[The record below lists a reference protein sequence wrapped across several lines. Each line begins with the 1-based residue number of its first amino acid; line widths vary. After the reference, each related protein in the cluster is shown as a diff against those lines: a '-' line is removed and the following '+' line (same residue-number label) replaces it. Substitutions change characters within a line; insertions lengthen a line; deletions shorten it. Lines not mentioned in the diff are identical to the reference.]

1 MWWLARKI
9 LLHRKGRFAIT
20 VMGIT
25 VSAVLALNQA
35 SLYLGMMGNATGLIR
50 HTDADIWVTSKNI
63 QSLDFANLF
72 PERRI
77 NQVNA
82 LPDVLSAK
90 RLILTWGF
98 LKLADGSREQVQI
111 VGFDPESGVGAPW
124 SMVEGSSAD
133 VRGGRYMI
141 LDRSSTPRLGSMTVG
156 SIWEL
161 NEKQFKLVG
170 LSNGIR
176 TFTTAP
182 FVFVSYEQAQALA
195 GASGD
200 GQTAFVVGKLREPRN
215 ADRVVETLRA
225 SLSDND
231 VYTGR
236 DFILRTAWYWTIQT
250 GIGMALFLTAL
261 LALIVGGA
269 VVGQTVYAST
279 IEHVREFGT
288 LKAIGARNSD
298 LYKVILGQAAISA
311 VIGFATGSAIVVLL
325 RSAMEQVGVSL
336 YLGFELF
343 VGLFF
348 VLLATCFLA
357 AHFSIVQVKR
367 LDPLIVFKD

>member
-1 MWWLARKI
+1 MWWLAHKI

-25 VSAVLALNQA
+25 VSAVLALNQV

-124 SMVEGSSAD
+124 AMIEGSSQD

-170 LSNGIR
+170 LSDGIR

-182 FVFVSYEQAQALA
+182 FVFVSYDQAQALA

-200 GQTAFVVGKLREPRN
+200 GQTAFVVGKLREPGD

-311 VIGFATGSAIVVLL
+311 LIGFTAGSAIVILL
-325 RSAMEQVGVSL
+325 RGAMEQVGVSL
-336 YLGFELF
+336 YLGSELF
-343 VGLFF
+343 VGLFV
-348 VLLATCFLA
+348 VLFATCFLA

>member
-1 MWWLARKI
+1 MWWLARKT
-9 LLHRKGRFAIT
+9 LMYKKGRFAIT

-25 VSAVLALNQA
+25 FSAVLALNQVA
-35 SLYLGMMGNATGLIR
+35 LYLGMMGNATGLIL
-50 HTDADIWVTSKNI
+50 HADADIWVTSKNI
-63 QSLDFANLF
+63 QNLDFANLF

-82 LPDVLSAK
+82 LPEVLWAK

-98 LKLADGSREQVQI
+98 LKLADGAREQVQI

-124 SMVEGSSAD
+124 SMVEGSPAD
-133 VRGGRYMI
+133 VQGGRYMI
-141 LDRSSTPRLGSMTVG
+141 LDRSSSPRLGPLTVG
-156 SIWEL
+156 SVWEL
-161 NEKQFKLVG
+161 NETRFKLVG

-182 FVFVSYEQAQALA
+182 FVFVSYDQAQALA
-195 GASGD
+195 GAAGAD
-200 GQTAFVVGKLREPRN
+200 QTAFIVGKLREPAN
-215 ADRVVETLRA
+215 ADRVVEILRA
-225 SLSDND
+225 ALRDND

-236 DFILRTAWYWTIQT
+236 DFIVKTAQYWTVQT

-261 LALIVGGA
+261 LGLMVGGA

-279 IEHVREFGT
+279 VEHSREFGT

-298 LYKVILGQAAISA
+298 LYKVILGQAGINA
-311 VIGFATGSAIVVLL
+311 VIGFTLGSVIVVLL
-325 RSAMEQVGVSL
+325 RNAMEQFGVSL
-336 YLGFELF
+336 YLGLELF
-343 VGLFF
+343 AVLFL
-348 VLLATCFLA
+348 VILATCLFA

-367 LDPLIVFKD
+367 LDPLIVFKE